1 MTKDL
6 AQYLMN
12 IQVQYLFFT
21 SWSQYG
27 ILHVIMGRV
36 FDDIADHIVTISGQF
51 LQNHIK
57 KNCCVLK
64 HCWNKYRKH
73 IFISAYM
80 YFNKCSFTFVLFPTF
95 SMNRFL
101 RHVTTLPWSS
111 SSFFWVCRTFLQN
124 LGMSNRHFFWSSG
137 FNL

>member
-12 IQVQYLFFT
+12 IQVPLFHKLKPKRDPPCN
-21 SWSQYG
+21 YG
-27 ILHVIMGRV
+27 PSLWWHCGSHRYNL
-36 FDDIADHIVTISGQF
+36 VTISAESY
-51 LQNHIK
+51 K
-57 KNCCVLK
+57 KKICCVLK

-80 YFNKCSFTFVLFPTF
+80 HFNKCSLTSVLFPTF